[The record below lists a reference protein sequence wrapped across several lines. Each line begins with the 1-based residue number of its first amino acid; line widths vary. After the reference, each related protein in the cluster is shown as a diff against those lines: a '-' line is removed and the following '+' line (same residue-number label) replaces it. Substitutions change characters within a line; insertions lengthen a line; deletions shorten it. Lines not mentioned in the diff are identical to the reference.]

1 MCQILRVQLSS
12 DPLTTIL
19 GIFNDAVGIDS
30 AKPCFI
36 SYCIIFAKKLILT
49 RWKERD
55 TTPLK
60 LWLMMMLQMHYTWIE
75 HNILLVTDS
84 PPSVEFGYP
93 ALHFCSCNQQV
104 VFRLLIKT
112 D

>member
-1 MCQILRVQLSS
+1 MSQGADIFDSMCQILRVQLSS

-55 TTPLK
+55 NSLK
-60 LWLMMMLQMHYTWIE
+60 ALAYDDVA
-75 HNILLVTDS
+75 N
-84 PPSVEFGYP
+84 
-93 ALHFCSCNQQV
+93 ALH
-104 VFRLLIKT
+104 L